1 MSEGDQP
8 PAGSP
13 SDSPR
18 GNGSSAVPNA
28 ASNLDATLVGQGRPS
43 TEAPALAGPD
53 DRSAGK
59 GVPTGSPASRQ
70 VADASSALPGG
81 QDGREQAIGGQM
93 PGDLASDSQ
102 RAWGPAAGGQGSSQP
117 TGVQPGD
124 APRDGNRVTD
134 ALEQRAFSMNKLSTP
149 ELTVLQR
156 EPQVP
161 EVTERR
167 EVAPVR
173 VDVGPIARHEQAF
186 VQLYYA
192 LEARRTSTMPL
203 VVQFISPAGGAGAS
217 TVASGYAR
225 VAADDSS
232 QPVLYIDCSGQ
243 QEELRPGT
251 SLTLVEALRRGRP
264 LSEAMVPA
272 ADGGRLLWA
281 RLSPGQRPM
290 LNLGGERL
298 QTLLDMLRGQYGVI
312 VLDCDS
318 TASPEMAALA
328 RYCDG
333 TVLVVEAGRTRQT
346 DIDSAKTLVERM
358 GGQPVGVVL
367 NRQKSVLPRWFER
380 RR

>member
-1 MSEGDQP
+1 
-8 PAGSP
+8 
-13 SDSPR
+13 
-18 GNGSSAVPNA
+18 
-28 ASNLDATLVGQGRPS
+28 
-43 TEAPALAGPD
+43 
-53 DRSAGK
+53 
-59 GVPTGSPASRQ
+59 
-70 VADASSALPGG
+70 
-81 QDGREQAIGGQM
+81 
-93 PGDLASDSQ
+93 
-102 RAWGPAAGGQGSSQP
+102 
-117 TGVQPGD
+117 
-124 APRDGNRVTD
+124 
-134 ALEQRAFSMNKLSTP
+134 MNKLSTP

-156 EPQVP
+156 ESHLP

-192 LEARRTSTMPL
+192 LEARRTSAMPL
-203 VVQFISPAGGAGAS
+203 VVQFIAPAGGAGAS

-232 QPVLYIDCSGQ
+232 QPVLYIDCTGQ
-243 QEELRPGT
+243 RDEPRPGT
-251 SLTLVEALRRGRP
+251 PPSLVEALRRGRP
-264 LSEAMVPA
+264 LGEAARPA
-272 ADGGRLLWA
+272 CDGGRLLWA

-298 QTLLDMLRGQYGVI
+298 QTLLDMLRAQYGVI

-318 TASPEMAALA
+318 TSSPEMAALA

-333 TVLVVEAGRTRQT
+333 TVLVVEAGRTRQA
-346 DIDSAKTLVERM
+346 DIDGAKTLIERM

-367 NRQKSVLPRWFER
+367 NRQRSVLPRWFER

>member
-1 MSEGDQP
+1 
-8 PAGSP
+8 
-13 SDSPR
+13 
-18 GNGSSAVPNA
+18 
-28 ASNLDATLVGQGRPS
+28 
-43 TEAPALAGPD
+43 
-53 DRSAGK
+53 
-59 GVPTGSPASRQ
+59 
-70 VADASSALPGG
+70 
-81 QDGREQAIGGQM
+81 
-93 PGDLASDSQ
+93 
-102 RAWGPAAGGQGSSQP
+102 
-117 TGVQPGD
+117 
-124 APRDGNRVTD
+124 
-134 ALEQRAFSMNKLSTP
+134 MNKLSTP

-156 EPQVP
+156 PAQVP

-203 VVQFISPAGGAGAS
+203 VVQFIAPAGGAGSS

-225 VAADDSS
+225 VAADDSA
-232 QPVLYIDCSGQ
+232 QPVLYIDCTGRR
-243 QEELRPGT
+243 EEQPRPGT
-251 SLTLVEALRRGRP
+251 PSTLVEAVRRGRP
-264 LSEAMVPA
+264 LQEAVSPA
-272 ADGGRLLWA
+272 VDSGRLQWA

-333 TVLVVEAGRTRQT
+333 SVLVVEAGRTRQAE
-346 DIDSAKTLVERM
+346 IDSAKTLIERM

-367 NRQKSVLPRWFER
+367 NREKSVMPRWFER